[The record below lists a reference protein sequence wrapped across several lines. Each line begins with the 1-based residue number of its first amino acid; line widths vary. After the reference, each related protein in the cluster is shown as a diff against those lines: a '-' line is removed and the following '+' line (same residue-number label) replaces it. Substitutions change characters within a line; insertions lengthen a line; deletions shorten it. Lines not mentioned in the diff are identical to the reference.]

1 MAGMMKGVRSERRK
15 ASSADDRQR
24 YGSGAVDVLLGV
36 ERGEHYRLV
45 MNLGGVLVDGGGGLG
60 AEVAGFGIEIQRAD
74 AVGAA
79 RAVELH
85 AAFDALD
92 SVGLH

>member
-1 MAGMMKGVRSERRK
+1 MLPKNAQVTCDSL
-15 ASSADDRQR
+15 
-24 YGSGAVDVLLGV
+24 SGFN
-36 ERGEHYRLV
+36 RLV
-45 MNLGGVLVDGGGGLG
+45 VCRLAPAALLAVGGGNHQWFVVRFCCVIVDGGGGLG
-60 AEVAGFGIEIQRAD
+60 AEVAGVGIEIQRAD